1 MPSRSRY
8 RINQINCRKFSSVFE
23 NNYICEKYSI
33 MVEII
38 NSIRKYNFWDNNPI
52 DLGYSRTFYTD
63 KIGQYVGNKLVKVL
77 VGQRRAGKSYILR
90 QIASKLL
97 SAGVKS
103 KNILYINKEYM
114 ELSTLHNAIELEQLY
129 NTYRKVLNPAGKVYI
144 FIDEIQ
150 HIEEWERFVNSH
162 SQDFAEPCELFISG
176 SNSKLLSGELA
187 TLLSG
192 RYIEFEVFPY
202 SYTEFCGVTQ
212 QEKGSESYKEFL
224 QSGALPEL
232 FNLSGDEMK
241 QNYVSSIKDT
251 VMLRDIVSRYN
262 IKDVKL
268 LDDLFVYLVNTASGL
283 ISITNIINYFASKK
297 RKTNY
302 ETLSSYITY
311 LESSFLVHRAERYNI
326 KGKNT
331 ISGNC
336 KYYMNDLSYRNYL
349 YSGYG
354 YGIGYLLENA
364 VYLSLRRAGYLVYV
378 GTIKDTEVDFVAIKG
393 KSRIYLQVTLQL
405 TEEKTIEREYR
416 PLKLIEDNF
425 NKYVVSMDDYK
436 IPANEGIEH
445 ISAWD
450 LEDFLK
456 KV

>member
-1 MPSRSRY
+1 M
-8 RINQINCRKFSSVFE
+8 I
-23 NNYICEKYSI
+23 
-33 MVEII
+33 EII
-38 NSIRKYNFWDNNPI
+38 NSIKKYNFWNNHSI
-52 DLGYSRTFYTD
+52 DLGYSRTFYTN

-103 KNILYINKEYM
+103 ENILYINKEYM
-114 ELSTLHNAIELEQLY
+114 EFATLRNAIELEQLY
-129 NTYRKVLNPAGKVYI
+129 KTYREALNPIGKVYI

-150 HIEEWERFVNSH
+150 YIEEWERFVNSH

-192 RYIEFEVFPY
+192 RYVEFEVFPY

-232 FNLSGDEMK
+232 FNLPNDEMK

-268 LDDLFVYLVNTASGL
+268 LDDLFVYLANTASSL

-302 ETLSSYITY
+302 ETLSSYIGY
-311 LESSFLVHRAERYNI
+311 LESSFLVHRTERYNI
-326 KGKNT
+326 KGKET
-331 ISGNC
+331 ISGNN

-349 YSGYG
+349 YAGYG

-364 VYLSLRRAGYLVYV
+364 VYLSLRRAGFQVYV
-378 GTIKDTEVDFVAIKG
+378 GTIKDSEVDFVAMKG
-393 KSRIYLQVTLQL
+393 ERRIYLQVTLQL
-405 TEEKTIEREYR
+405 TEEKIVEREYR
-416 PLKLIEDNF
+416 SLKLIKDNF
-425 NKYVVSMDDYK
+425 AKYVVSMDDYK
-436 IPANEGIEH
+436 IPINEGIEH
-445 ISAWD
+445 ISAWN
-450 LEDFLK
+450 LEDFIITFEH
-456 KV
+456 

>member
-1 MPSRSRY
+1 M
-8 RINQINCRKFSSVFE
+8 I
-23 NNYICEKYSI
+23 
-33 MVEII
+33 EII
-38 NSIRKYNFWDNNPI
+38 NSIKKYNFWNNHSI
-52 DLGYSRTFYTD
+52 DLGYSRTFYTN

-103 KNILYINKEYM
+103 ENILYINKEYM
-114 ELSTLHNAIELEQLY
+114 EFATLRNAIELEQLY
-129 NTYRKVLNPAGKVYI
+129 KTYREVLNPIGKVYI

-150 HIEEWERFVNSH
+150 YIEEWERFVNSH

-176 SNSKLLSGELA
+176 SNSKLLSRELA

-192 RYIEFEVFPY
+192 RYVEFEVFPY

-232 FNLSGDEMK
+232 FNLPNDEMK
-241 QNYVSSIKDT
+241 QNYVSYIKDT

-268 LDDLFVYLVNTASGL
+268 LDDLFVYLANTASSL

-302 ETLSSYITY
+302 ETLSSYIGY
-311 LESSFLVHRAERYNI
+311 LESSFLVHRIERYNI
-326 KGKNT
+326 KGKET
-331 ISGNC
+331 ISGNN

-349 YSGYG
+349 YAGYG

-364 VYLSLRRAGYLVYV
+364 VYLSLRRAGFQVYV
-378 GTIKDTEVDFVAIKG
+378 GTIKDSEVDFVAMKG
-393 KSRIYLQVTLQL
+393 DRRIYLQVTLQL
-405 TEEKTIEREYR
+405 TEEKIVEREYR
-416 PLKLIEDNF
+416 SLKLIEDNF
-425 NKYVVSMDDYK
+425 AKYVVSMDDYK
-436 IPANEGIEH
+436 IPTNEGIEH

-450 LEDFLK
+450 LEDFIITFK
-456 KV
+456 H